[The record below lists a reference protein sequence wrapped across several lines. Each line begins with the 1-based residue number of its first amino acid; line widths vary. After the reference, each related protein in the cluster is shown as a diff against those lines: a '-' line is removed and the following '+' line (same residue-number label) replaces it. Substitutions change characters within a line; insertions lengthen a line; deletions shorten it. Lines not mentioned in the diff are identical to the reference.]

1 MLLREADTSLMD
13 DGAVGSGDASAPDMV
28 PTVLYLAGGKINWS
42 NLYEGQFGSIHHTNV
57 HTL

>member
-28 PTVLYLAGGKINWS
+28 PTVLYLAGGKIN
-42 NLYEGQFGSIHHTNV
+42 
-57 HTL
+57 